1 MDTQGPKIEVFIDQL
16 IKDKNF
22 KDITPDIEK
31 IIKDQLKDRLDKFIL
46 ARIISNLSD
55 EKVAQFNAMLD
66 GKKSEVEIQEFVTT
80 SIPDFVDFLTQTLL
94 EFRGIYLGEIIP
106 PVVIGQTEASATNLV
121 KPPPAP
127 VMPGEMG
134 ESTDLPPAPPAAV
147 PNMQKTVN

>member
-1 MDTQGPKIEVFIDQL
+1 MDTQGPKIDEFIDQL
-16 IKDKNF
+16 IKDKHF
-22 KDITPDIEK
+22 KDITPEIESE
-31 IIKDQLKDRLDKFIL
+31 IRNDLKNRLDKFIL

-66 GKKSEVEIQEFVTT
+66 GKKSEAEIQEFVTN
-80 SIPDFVDFLTQTLL
+80 SIPDFVDFLTQTLM

-106 PVVIGQTEASATNLV
+106 PVVFDQSGNPAAAS

-127 VMPGEMG
+127 VMPGEAA

-147 PNMQKTVN
+147 LNMQKTVN